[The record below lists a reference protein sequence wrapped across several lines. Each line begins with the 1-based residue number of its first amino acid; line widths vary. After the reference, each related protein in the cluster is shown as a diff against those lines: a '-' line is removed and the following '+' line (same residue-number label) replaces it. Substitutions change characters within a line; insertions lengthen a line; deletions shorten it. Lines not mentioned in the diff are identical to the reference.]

1 MELYFVVDIY
11 QADHLTLTNKIVHN
25 NLQLKMIETNRDPPN
40 KYSLLQMHMANKLKS
55 ISIIQE
61 MNNLNCQRKS

>member
-25 NLQLKMIETNRDPPN
+25 NLQLKMIETNRDPPQQVQFITN
-40 KYSLLQMHMANKLKS
+40 AYG
-55 ISIIQE
+55 
-61 MNNLNCQRKS
+61 